1 MCQLHRDAFERYFAE
16 ERTIATCRKCGA
28 IRSMTDDEFHGE
40 YPLCICDGG
49 SDLTGQFF
57 NDGSFVLGSA
67 GEGSWVVLNPHER
80 VITTEDEGLIFDLMD
95 FAD

>member
-1 MCQLHRDAFERYFAE
+1 MCQQHRDAFERYFAE

-28 IRSMTDDEFHGE
+28 IRSMTEDEFRNAD
-40 YPLCICDGG
+40 PVCVCDGG
-49 SDLTGQFF
+49 DDLTGQFF